1 MKSCHSPSSVLRP
14 PSAVLRPPSAVLR
27 PLSSVFLL
35 LLTLSVSAQDDLFIT
50 VSAPLSN
57 KTASTKEVDV
67 FKTVSSPAIQ
77 PAASVQSKVVAQ
89 PVAVVQP
96 VVKPADQ
103 PVSLVEKQVA
113 EVVPVVPVKESERE
127 WEQELLRDPFWPVGF
142 FPEGWQKKKTASGS
156 PDADVSGWNT
166 AAGKIK
172 ISGTSQMG
180 GRTVAIVNG
189 DLKSTGDQIEVVSE
203 GRTYQWQI
211 VGIEA
216 DGRVQLKKLGI
227 K

>member
-1 MKSCHSPSSVLRP
+1 
-14 PSAVLRPPSAVLR
+14 
-27 PLSSVFLL
+27 
-35 LLTLSVSAQDDLFIT
+35 LTLSASAQENLFIT

-103 PVSLVEKQVA
+103 PVSRVEKPVA
-113 EVVPVVPVKESERE
+113 EVVPVVPAKESAKEL
-127 WEQELLRDPFWPVGF
+127 EQELLRDPFWPIGF
-142 FPEGWQKKKTASGS
+142 FPEDWQKRKVTQSS
-156 PDADVSGWNT
+156 SDMDASGWNV
-166 AAGKIK
+166 AVGKIK

-180 GRTVAIVNG
+180 GRTAAIVNG